1 MAKIIYEPHPM
12 NPARKAKL
20 QEQGYKIIDAI
31 FAPAGTPLHEKL
43 DVEEIPAE
51 VEAAIAP
58 EVVEVV
64 EAQAEE
70 APAVVEP
77 VEEAPVAEEAP
88 AAEEAEP
95 AAKTGKSRKE

>member
-20 QEQGYKIIDAI
+20 QEQGYKIIDAV

-43 DVEEIPAE
+43 DVEENAAE
-51 VEAAIAP
+51 PEAVIAP

-64 EAQAEE
+64 EAPAEE

-77 VEEAPVAEEAP
+77 VEEAPVV
-88 AAEEAEP
+88 EEAEP
-95 AAKTGKSRKE
+95 AAKSGKSRKE